1 MRTGVSRFEGQS
13 RSSLPARATDRA
25 ADFRCRRLNRAA
37 VLPRPVSPDD
47 LERFLRH
54 SIPGLGERVR
64 ISGARVAF
72 DVAHL
77 PLEATWSAARR
88 LVADTGCWPV
98 LGAQRWFEEEADTT
112 EDDEPAVYRAPWE
125 EEATAAI
132 DAAFGVG
139 VDAEPEDVSVDNL
152 PALTNG
158 VLNVNQSREV
168 SRHLAFAPT
177 AKGWEVP
184 RFLCAPTANSG
195 PEPER
200 HAATLRQFH
209 QRWGAELVVCDA
221 DLVEVRVLQPPRTL
235 PEIREAMKS
244 YREYCN
250 TVEALSGDQLMP
262 RDVMRAV
269 WTFWWD

>member
-184 RFLCAPTANSG
+184 RFLCAP
-195 PEPER
+195 
-200 HAATLRQFH
+200 
-209 QRWGAELVVCDA
+209 
-221 DLVEVRVLQPPRTL
+221 PRTPVL
-235 PEIREAMKS
+235 
-244 YREYCN
+244 N
-250 TVEALSGDQLMP
+250 LSGTP
-262 RDVMRAV
+262 RRSENSISDGGPSLWSAMQTSSRFVCCSRRGRCLRFARP
-269 WTFWWD
+269 

>member
-1 MRTGVSRFEGQS
+1 MSRFEGQS
-13 RSSLPARATDRA
+13 RWSLPARATNHAADLGCRRLDRA
-25 ADFRCRRLNRAA
+25 AVFLRS
-37 VLPRPVSPDD
+37 VSPDD
-47 LERFLRH
+47 LERFLRQ
-54 SIPGLGERVR
+54 SIAGLGERVR
-64 ISGARVAF
+64 VAGARVAF
-72 DVAHL
+72 EVAHL

-88 LVADTGCWPV
+88 LVPVTGCWPV
-98 LGAQRWFEEEADTT
+98 LGALRWSEEEADTN

-125 EEATAAI
+125 QEATAAI

-139 VDAEPEDVSVDNL
+139 DAEPEDVSVDTL

-158 VLNVNQSREV
+158 VLKVNQSREA

-184 RFLCAPTANSG
+184 LSLCAPTAKSG

-200 HAATLRQFH
+200 HVATLREFH

-262 RDVMRAV
+262 RDVMRPV